1 MSVKHQLFLDIPTT
15 TNTNYLRIVDTSLY
29 SLFIPATC
37 PKLEIW
43 TPGANTAKS
52 FDVNVNFTMMLTTCQ
67 LGLQKN
73 NCDVLQDLPDGNYVV
88 RYSLS
93 PNDKVFVEYNHY
105 RVTNLY
111 NKYAKQM
118 CEFDICAAEPEADK
132 KKLISDLAEVKSYM
146 DAAKI
151 KAEYCNDVKA
161 AQELYD
167 FANKKLTK
175 VGSSDGCCTSC
186 S

>member
-15 TNTNYLRIVDTSLY
+15 VNTQYLRIVDTSIY
-29 SLFIPATC
+29 NDSIPVVCA
-37 PKLEIW
+37 KLEIW
-43 TPGANTAKS
+43 TPGASVSKV
-52 FDVNVNFTMMLTTCQ
+52 FDVDVDFVMKLTTCQ
-67 LGLQKN
+67 LGLQKS
-73 NCDVLQDLPDGNYVV
+73 NCDVLQDLPDGNYTV
-88 RYSLS
+88 RYSIS

-105 RVTNLY
+105 RVANLY
-111 NKYAKQM
+111 SKYAKQM

-151 KAEYCNDVKA
+151 KAEYCNDLKA

-175 VGSSDGCCTSC
+175 VGSSNGCCSSC